1 MNESELSKIIDNL
14 QQEVSYLKR
23 RLESIEKRNYAIDL
37 RKRWLK

>member
-23 RLESIEKRNYAIDL
+23 RLESIEKRNYKIDL
-37 RKRWLK
+37 RRKILK